1 MIKEETGFIIKLVSK
16 FNGKT
21 LYAAYKGGYT
31 ENLSYAM
38 IYNDEKS
45 LNKALTSRGFYTLQ
59 YRDGEL
65 EILKVHRVTE
75 IIK

>member
-1 MIKEETGFIIKLVSK
+1 MVVEETGFIIKLVLK
-16 FNGKT
+16 HNNKA
-21 LYAAYKGGYT
+21 LYAAYRGGYT

-45 LNKALTSRGFYTLQ
+45 LNKALTAREFYTQ
-59 YRDGEL
+59 QDGEL